1 MTGSQDST
9 PEAVRMCLEVRRIMI
24 SCSSGRSTTQVYGMP
39 RDFAGD
45 SRSNFAYHSLRMP
58 SLMPLVRL
66 PVQVARASI
75 SE

>member
-39 RDFAGD
+39 RDLAGD
-45 SRSNFAYHSLRMP
+45 SRSNLAYHSLRMP

-66 PVQVARASI
+66 PVQVARAW
-75 SE
+75 